1 MIFVLDTEQQPLAP
15 CHPARARRL
24 LAEGK
29 AAVWRRYPFTIIL
42 KRAVPQAQPEPLRIK
57 IDPGSRITG
66 MALLSD
72 ATGQVAWAG
81 EIAHRGQRIHD
92 ALLTRSVLRRGRRQ
106 RHTRYRPQRS
116 DNRRRREEWL
126 PPSLESRINNMLTW
140 VERLRHLAPVTAISH
155 ELVRFDTQLME
166 HPEITGTQYQQGE
179 LSGYEVREYL
189 LEKFG
194 RQCAYCGATGVP
206 LQVEHIVPKVRG
218 GSNRVSNLT
227 IACAECNQAKGS
239 MTAAEFGHPQVEAQA
254 QRPLKDA
261 AAINASRWALYHRL
275 QALGLS
281 VEVGTGGRTKWNRT
295 QQGLPK
301 THWIDAACVG
311 ATTPVQIRAAG
322 VVPLLIAA
330 MGRECRG
337 RCGQGCALA
346 SAHQSEGCPPCLW
359 FPDRGPGAGC
369 GPVPFDQGGRIC
381 QDGWRCAPPVHVTS
395 PPALA
400 WCKAFISG
408 IVGHSSGRRRL
419 CVPERRGAWSPCLK
433 AGVSA
438 PRFFLM
444 NRQPDCSEDPEII
457 RQEIQAA
464 IAAGRELDPDMD
476 KHVAEPCS
484 SAIARSRP

>member
-330 MGRECRG
+330 MGRECRQMC
-337 RCGQGCALA
+337 R
-346 SAHQSEGCPPCLW
+346 
-359 FPDRGPGAGC
+359 PDRFGFPRTRAKGARRVFGFQT
-369 GPVPFDQGGRIC
+369 GDLVRAVVP
-381 QDGWRCAPPVHVTS
+381 S
-395 PPALA
+395 PS
-400 WCKAFISG
+400 I
-408 IVGHSSGRRRL
+408 
-419 CVPERRGAWSPCLK
+419 K
-433 AGVSA
+433 AGTYVGRLAVRATGSCNVTTSA
-438 PRFFLM
+438 GVV
-444 NRQPDCSEDPEII
+444 QGIHI
-457 RQEIQAA
+457 R
-464 IAAGRELDPDMD
+464 
-476 KHVAEPCS
+476 HC
-484 SAIARSRP
+484 RPLQRGDGYAYQKGEALRPHA